1 MFDLYNQLNEFNN
14 VKQQPQKSSF
24 GISVSDEKL
33 KLFDFMDKNFENNK
47 KKYKNFYQ
55 KMNEIKKNYLNYKS
69 FIDYQNDENNFFLN
83 GRKNK
88 NVNKKFIRN
97 YNDLSNYAKI
107 NFNDEIPKYRT
118 KKNYSNLNIL
128 ELNKNEN
135 YLKREKLKNEILNTL
150 NAPQSYYQKQN
161 YSMSNSPKKKVI
173 GISGVNFF

>member
-1 MFDLYNQLNEFNN
+1 MN
-14 VKQQPQKSSF
+14 
-24 GISVSDEKL
+24 
-33 KLFDFMDKNFENNK
+33 KNFENNNK

-69 FIDYQNDENNFFLN
+69 FIDFQNDDQNNFLLN

-97 YNDLSNYAKI
+97 YNDLSNYAQI
-107 NFNDEIPKYRT
+107 NLKSNDEIPKYRT

-128 ELNKNEN
+128 GFNKNEN
-135 YLKREKLKNEILNTL
+135 FLKREKLKNEILNTL
-150 NAPQSYYQKQN
+150 NAPQNYYQKQN
-161 YSMSNSPKKKVI
+161 YSMSNSPKKKII